1 MYNYT
6 NDSKPAVVQ
15 QRKNSDMTN
24 ETTTEIDVTI
34 YTEDESRVSV
44 TEWDDGGAWLKI
56 GVKSGGAYTA
66 LTRAE
71 AQQLMEGLQ
80 AILAKEVQA

>member
-24 ETTTEIDVTI
+24 ETTTEIDITI
-34 YTEDESRVSV
+34 YTEDDSRVSV
-44 TEWDDGGAWLKI
+44 TGWDDGGAWLKI
-56 GVKSGGAYTA
+56 GVKSGGAYTT
-66 LTRAE
+66 LTRKE

-80 AILAKEVQA
+80 AILAKGDDA

>member
-34 YTEDESRVSV
+34 YTEDDSRVSV
-44 TEWDDGGAWLKI
+44 TEWDDGGAWLRI
-56 GVKSGGAYTA
+56 AHKSSSAYTS

>member
-15 QRKNSDMTN
+15 QRKNSEMTK
-24 ETTTEIDVTI
+24 ETTTEIDITI

-56 GVKSGGAYTA
+56 GIKSGGAYTS
-66 LTRAE
+66 LTRKE
-71 AQQLMEGLQ
+71 TQQLMEGLQ
-80 AILAKEVQA
+80 AILAKGDDA